1 MLINREYTMKR
12 NTLSFAERLR
22 RGDLLIG
29 TLISL
34 PSPEVT
40 EILAGSGF
48 DWLFI
53 DAEHGAFNPQQA
65 QGMLQAAGHIPCVVR
80 VPSSDEVW
88 IKKALDIGAA
98 GVIVPQVHTADQARA
113 IVRACKY
120 SPAGARGVGIGRAHR
135 YGMAFEQYIKTA
147 NKQTAVILQAESKQ
161 AVDNIAEIAAVKG
174 VDAIFI
180 GPYDLSA
187 SLGRIGRVTDRKV
200 TAAIDRIVKA
210 CTAAGVR
217 LGFFGVSSGAV
228 RPCIKK
234 GFTLIAVGVDSLY
247 ITKSAQQTLAE
258 LRD

>member
-1 MLINREYTMKR
+1 MKR
-12 NTLSFAERLR
+12 NNPCFAERLR

-29 TLISL
+29 TLVSL
-34 PSPEVT
+34 PSPEIT
-40 EILAGSGF
+40 EILAGCGF

-65 QGMLQAAGHIPCVVR
+65 QGMLQAAGECPCVVR
-80 VPSSDEVW
+80 VPCDDEIW

-98 GVIVPQVHTADQARA
+98 GVIVPQVHGPEQARQV
-113 IVRACKY
+113 VRACKY

-135 YGMAFEQYIKTA
+135 YGLEFEQYIKRA
-147 NKQTAVILQAESKQ
+147 NRQTAVILQAESQQ
-161 AVDNIAEIAAVKG
+161 AVDNIAEIAAVPG

-187 SLGRIGRVTDRKV
+187 SLKRIGRVQDRKV
-200 TAAIDRIVKA
+200 TDAIARIVRTCK
-210 CTAAGVR
+210 TAGVR
-217 LGFFGVSSGAV
+217 LGYFGVSSAAV

-234 GFTLIAVGVDSLY
+234 GFTLLTVGVDSLF
-247 ITKSAQQTLAE
+247 ITKSAKETLAE

>member
-1 MLINREYTMKR
+1 
-12 NTLSFAERLR
+12 LR

-29 TLISL
+29 TLVSL

-40 EILAGSGF
+40 EILAGCGF

-65 QGMLQAAGHIPCVVR
+65 QGMLQAAGDCPCVVR
-80 VPSSDEVW
+80 VPSGDEIW

-98 GVIVPQVHTADQARA
+98 GVIVPQVHTADQARQ

-120 SPAGARGVGIGRAHR
+120 SPAGSRGVGIGRAHR
-135 YGMAFEQYIKTA
+135 YGLEFEQYIKRA

-161 AVDNIAEIAAVKG
+161 AVDNITGIAAVRG

-187 SLGRIGRVTDRKV
+187 SLKRIGRVQDRIV
-200 TAAIDRIVKA
+200 TGAIDRIARACKA
-210 CTAAGVR
+210 ANVR
-217 LGFFGVSSGAV
+217 LGFFGVNSAAV
-228 RPCIKK
+228 RARIKQ
-234 GFTLIAVGVDSLY
+234 GFTLITVGVDCLFL
-247 ITKSAQQTLAE
+247 TKSAQETLAQ
-258 LRD
+258 LRN